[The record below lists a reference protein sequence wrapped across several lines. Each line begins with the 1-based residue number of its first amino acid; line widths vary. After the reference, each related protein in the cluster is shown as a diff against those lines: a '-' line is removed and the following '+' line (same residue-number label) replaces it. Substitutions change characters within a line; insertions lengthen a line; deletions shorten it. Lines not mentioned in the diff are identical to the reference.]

1 MKKEIR
7 STPRETKLNK
17 TVFKNRADFISII
30 GSAGSLGPIEKILE
44 FTDKI
49 EVPIVIGIHI
59 PLGIE
64 KVLINRFNTVVEVEQ
79 TSYV

>member
-1 MKKEIR
+1 MENNLRK
-7 STPRETKLNK
+7 S
-17 TVFKNRADFISII
+17 VVKNRADFISII

-59 PLGIE
+59 PLRYR
-64 KVLINRFNTVVEVEQ
+64 KSINKPV
-79 TSYV
+79 